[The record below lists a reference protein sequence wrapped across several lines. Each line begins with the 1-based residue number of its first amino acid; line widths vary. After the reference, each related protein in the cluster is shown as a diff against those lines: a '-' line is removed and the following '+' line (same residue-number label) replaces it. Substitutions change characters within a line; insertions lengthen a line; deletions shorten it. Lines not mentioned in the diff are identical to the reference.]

1 MVNESLAEGTLGF
14 CGKMEASIQFKSK
27 GEQETM
33 KFTKMHGIGNDYI
46 YIDCFQ
52 EDVENPEE
60 LAIRLS
66 DRHFGIGGDGIIL
79 ILPSVVADCRM
90 DMYNAD
96 GSRGKMCGNGI
107 RCVAKY
113 LFDQGMVEDAN
124 IRIETQS
131 GIKNIKLNL
140 RNGSLADI
148 TVDMGKPV
156 LIPESIPVHWTG
168 TGAGPSDRI
177 IAETIDVGGQP
188 VSVTCVSMG
197 NPHTILFVD
206 DVATA
211 PVETL
216 GRQIE
221 TLAMFPDCTNVEF
234 IERVDDST
242 IRMRVWERGSGETLA
257 CGTGACASVVAC
269 VLNGKTKRNVCVKLT
284 GGDLMISWDEKTG
297 SVFMTGPAKKV
308 FTGVVNTSEL

>member
-1 MVNESLAEGTLGF
+1 
-14 CGKMEASIQFKSK
+14 
-27 GEQETM
+27 M

-52 EDVENPEE
+52 ENVVHPEE
-60 LAIRLS
+60 LAIKLS

-79 ILPSVVADCRM
+79 ILPSEVADCRM

-124 IRIETQS
+124 IRIETLS
-131 GIKNIKLNL
+131 GIKNIRLNL
-140 RNGSLADI
+140 RKGALADV

-156 LIPESIPVHWTG
+156 LDPESIPVRWTG
-168 TGAGPSDRI
+168 PKTGPADRI
-177 IAETIDVGGQP
+177 LAETIQVGGQS
-188 VSVTCVSMG
+188 VSITCVSMG
-197 NPHTILFVD
+197 NPHAILFVN

-211 PVETL
+211 PVESL

-221 TLAMFPDCTNVEF
+221 TLSMFPDSTNVEF

-242 IRMRVWERGSGETLA
+242 IKMRVWERGSGETLA

-269 VLNGKTKRNVCVKLT
+269 VLNGKTGREVRVQLK
-284 GGDLMISWDEKTG
+284 GGELMVSWDEKTD
-297 SVFMTGPAKKV
+297 SVFMTGTATKV
-308 FTGVVNTSEL
+308 FTGEVDLANL